1 MDQSLIFVR
10 HIAARCMNA
19 ETTRSNPETQSDK
32 WSRHGW
38 GDVTLLKEEGYAG
51 IPHPRGVEVHRGKAV
66 PPALIAK
73 DGRADLFGTLQ
84 YTEVSAV
91 QAASEK
97 ECLVCP
103 KKAAGVQVK
112 LSCVCR

>member
-10 HIAARCMNA
+10 HIAAHCMNA
-19 ETTRSNPETQSDK
+19 ETTRSNPEMQSDK

-51 IPHPRGVEVHRGKAV
+51 IPHPRGMEGHRGKAV

-84 YTEVSAV
+84 YTEVSVV
-91 QAASEK
+91 QAASE

-103 KKAAGVQVK
+103 KKEAGVQVG
-112 LSCVCR
+112 LSCKCT